1 MIHYKLFISLFLT
14 SLLSLTL
21 LCSCKDDEQQ
31 TESCYE
37 SELTIFPYKGLSE
50 NWNGIINKEAYVF
63 TQDGSYV
70 KKTAVSIKGFDGIY
84 EEGYRYVINAKVTY
98 PIGINNKNM
107 QDGDFRYEMINV
119 ISKEKAETMELNL
132 TVDKNKVNFRN
143 WMGEKNI
150 PAYSVTTETGIKE
163 TIISITGFDDIYE
176 PGYKY
181 EITVTTEHDS
191 KLMPEYW
198 PNPYGGYRYKLKD
211 ILSKDNQ

>member
-1 MIHYKLFISLFLT
+1 MIHYKLFISLFLM
-14 SLLSLTL
+14 SLLSLTM

-31 TESCYE
+31 TESSYV
-37 SELTIFPYKGLSE
+37 SELTVFPYKGLWE
-50 NWNGIINKEAYVF
+50 NWYGIINKEAYVF
-63 TQDGSYV
+63 TQDGGYV

-84 EEGYRYVINAKVTY
+84 EEGYIYVINAKVTY
-98 PIGINNKNM
+98 LIGSNGEYM
-107 QDGDFRYEMINV
+107 QDGDSRYELINI

-176 PGYKY
+176 PGYRY
-181 EITVTTEHDS
+181 DIVVTTEHDS
-191 KLMPEYW
+191 ELMPEYW
-198 PNPYGGYRYKLKD
+198 PNPYGAYRYELKE
-211 ILSKDNQ
+211 ILRKEKQ